1 MLTIG
6 HRGLKD
12 EYPENTA
19 VAVREAARAVDI
31 VEIDVRPCKSGEL
44 VAAHDDDLERINGG
58 EGRVSESDLDSL
70 RAETVQNSTATIPT
84 FEELLETWPR
94 ETGLNV
100 DLKGDLSVENVL
112 TELTT
117 AEVDGPIILSVDSTL
132 LDTFDPGSIDETVGL
147 SFFRNHIENVERAA
161 ARGCGYVHVYY
172 GLCLETDVVD
182 RAHEAGLAVDAW
194 SIDDRETTSRL
205 EAMGVDAV
213 TVNNRDAI
221 A

>member
-12 EYPENTA
+12 EYPENTV
-19 VAVREAARAVDI
+19 VAVREAARAVDV
-31 VEIDVRPCKSGEL
+31 VEIDIRPCGSGEF

-58 EGRVSESDLDSL
+58 EGRISESDLDSL
-70 RAETVQNSTATIPT
+70 RTETVQNSTATIPT

-100 DLKGDLSVENVL
+100 DLKGEISVESVL
-112 TELTT
+112 TKLTT
-117 AEVDGPIILSVDSTL
+117 ADVDGPVIISVDSTRL
-132 LDTFDPGSIDETVGL
+132 NTFDPKSIDETVGL
-147 SFFRNHIENVERAA
+147 SFLRNHIENVERAA
-161 ARGCGYVHVYY
+161 EQGCEYVHVYY

-182 RAHEAGLAVDAW
+182 RAHKAGLAVDAW
-194 SIDDRETTSRL
+194 SIDDCETTSRL

-213 TVNNRDAI
+213 TVNSRDAI
-221 A
+221 V